1 MDLFEYM
8 SMQRKKEESPLAVRM
23 RPKNLDEV
31 VGQQHIIG
39 KDKLLYRAIKAD
51 KISSLIFY
59 GPPGTGKTTLAKVI
73 ANTTS
78 ANFVQMNATTSGKK
92 DMEQAVSQAKDAFGM
107 YGKKTILFIDEIHRF
122 NKAQQDYLLP
132 FVEDGTVILIGATT
146 ENPYFEVNS
155 ALLSRSQIFH
165 LEPLAES
172 DIEYPKSEP
181 YKLCTFSRVM
191 KEKGI
196 EDAIN
201 AVESVNAHFGRT
213 VYTLDIF
220 GQVDVEYKERFSQLE
235 KSFPDYIS
243 YGGAIEANKSV
254 ETLKSYFALLFPTYY
269 KGEGFAGTLIDA
281 MSAGVPVIASDWK
294 YNPEFVV
301 SGKTGVIIKNCNAE
315 RLAEELI
322 NIAAAPEKWN
332 SMRLSALK
340 ESEKYKPDIAARPLI
355 DRING

>member
-1 MDLFEYM
+1 
-8 SMQRKKEESPLAVRM
+8 
-23 RPKNLDEV
+23 
-31 VGQQHIIG
+31 
-39 KDKLLYRAIKAD
+39 
-51 KISSLIFY
+51 
-59 GPPGTGKTTLAKVI
+59 
-73 ANTTS
+73 
-78 ANFVQMNATTSGKK
+78 
-92 DMEQAVSQAKDAFGM
+92 
-107 YGKKTILFIDEIHRF
+107 
-122 NKAQQDYLLP
+122 
-132 FVEDGTVILIGATT
+132 
-146 ENPYFEVNS
+146 
-155 ALLSRSQIFH
+155 
-165 LEPLAES
+165 
-172 DIEYPKSEP
+172 
-181 YKLCTFSRVM
+181 M

-220 GQVDVEYKERFSQLE
+220 GQIDVEYKERFSQLE

-301 SGKTGVIIKNCNAE
+301 PGKTGVIIKNCNAE

-322 NIAAAPEKWN
+322 NIAAAPENGTQCAFLRSKSRKIQARYCSPSAYRQN
-332 SMRLSALK
+332 KRL
-340 ESEKYKPDIAARPLI
+340 RPYS
-355 DRING
+355 

>member
-1 MDLFEYM
+1 
-8 SMQRKKEESPLAVRM
+8 
-23 RPKNLDEV
+23 
-31 VGQQHIIG
+31 
-39 KDKLLYRAIKAD
+39 
-51 KISSLIFY
+51 
-59 GPPGTGKTTLAKVI
+59 
-73 ANTTS
+73 
-78 ANFVQMNATTSGKK
+78 
-92 DMEQAVSQAKDAFGM
+92 
-107 YGKKTILFIDEIHRF
+107 
-122 NKAQQDYLLP
+122 
-132 FVEDGTVILIGATT
+132 
-146 ENPYFEVNS
+146 
-155 ALLSRSQIFH
+155 
-165 LEPLAES
+165 
-172 DIEYPKSEP
+172 
-181 YKLCTFSRVM
+181 M

-254 ETLKSYFALLFPTYY
+254 ETLKSYFTLLFPTYY

-301 SGKTGVIIKNCNAE
+301 PGNTGVIIKNCNAE

-322 NIAAAPEKWN
+322 NIATAPEKWN